1 MKAEQGMKGIAVTN
15 KGFESICA
23 EEIKEILG
31 KKTKVEEKTGF
42 ALFDFKKFEEIF
54 TLCYKSQSSSQ
65 IFLLLDK
72 FSLDDSAA
80 ALSKIDFSGW
90 LNKTFSIQTIKTG
103 ENEGEISSQEIAQDF
118 GAAIAQKT
126 GTNAV
131 YKNADTN
138 FVVLV
143 EGKSKTCYFG
153 VDFSGEDL
161 GRREYRI
168 FVGNKSLKGNVAY
181 SLVRLVGFDSKK
193 SLFDPFCGS
202 GEIPIEAALFAT
214 GFSPRHYSKDKFPFR
229 KLSQFEKFDFD
240 SFFGK
245 LDKQAKLETKTQ
257 ITALDRN
264 FKFVNQ
270 SQKNA
275 KIAGIV
281 KKIDF
286 SRLELEWL
294 DTKFK
299 KESVDCFVTI
309 PIQPSNAL
317 APDFVD
323 KIYKEIFFQLEFILA
338 KEGKAVFAVRKG
350 AAIDLL
356 KKHAETKKFAATKEN
371 EFWIGKEAWMAVVF
385 ER

>member
-1 MKAEQGMKGIAVTN
+1 MMQGIAVIN
-15 KGFESICA
+15 KGFESICE

-31 KKTKVEEKTGF
+31 KKTKIEEKSGF
-42 ALFDFKKFEEIF
+42 VLFDFKKFEEIF
-54 TLCYKSQSSSQ
+54 TLCYKSQSTSQ
-65 IFLLLDK
+65 IFLLLDQ
-72 FSLDDSAA
+72 FPLNDSST
-80 ALSKIDFSGW
+80 ALSKLDFSGW
-90 LNKTFSIQTIKTG
+90 LGKSFSIQTIKTG
-103 ENEGEISSQEIAQDF
+103 EAEEEISSQEIAQDF
-118 GAAIAQKT
+118 GAAIASKT

-131 YKNADTN
+131 YKNADAN
-138 FVVLV
+138 FVALV
-143 EGKSKTCYFG
+143 AGKSKTCYFG

-161 GRREYRI
+161 GRRDYRI

-181 SLVRLVGFDSKK
+181 SLVRLAGFDSKK

-202 GEIPIEAALFAT
+202 GEIPIEAALLATNFAI
-214 GFSPRHYSKDKFPFR
+214 RHYAKDKFPFR
-229 KLSQFEKFDFD
+229 KLSQFKKFDFD

-245 LDKQAKLETKTQ
+245 LDKQAKLDTKTQ

-299 KESVDCFVTI
+299 KQSVDCFVTI
-309 PIQPSNAL
+309 PIQPSKNL
-317 APDFVD
+317 NPDFVE

-356 KKHAETKKFAATKEN
+356 KKHAESKKFKCAEERK
-371 EFWIGKEAWMAVVF
+371 FWVGKEEWVAIAF
-385 ER
+385 TKS

>member
-1 MKAEQGMKGIAVTN
+1 MKGIVVIN
-15 KGFESICA
+15 RGFESICA

-31 KKTKVEEKTGF
+31 KKTNVEEKNGF
-42 ALFDFKKFEEIF
+42 VLFDFKDFEEIF
-54 TLCYKSQSSSQ
+54 TMCYKSQSASQ
-65 IFLLLDK
+65 VFLLLNQ
-72 FSLDDSAA
+72 FPLNDSST
-80 ALSKIDFSGW
+80 ALSKLDFSGW
-90 LNKTFSIQTIKTG
+90 LGKKFSIQTIKTG
-103 ENEGEISSQEIAQDF
+103 ESDEEISSQEIAQDF
-118 GAAIAQKT
+118 GAAIAEKT

-131 YKNADTN
+131 YKNADAN
-138 FVVLV
+138 FVALV
-143 EGKSKTCYFG
+143 ASDNKICYFG

-161 GRREYRI
+161 GRRDYRI

-181 SLVRLVGFDSKK
+181 SLIRLAGFDSKK

-202 GEIPIEAALFAT
+202 GEIPIEAALLAT
-214 GFSPRHYSKDKFPFR
+214 GFSPRHYAKDKFPFR

-240 SFFGK
+240 SFFEK
-245 LDKQAKLETKTQ
+245 LDKEAKLETKTH
-257 ITALDRN
+257 ITSLDRN

-350 AAIDLL
+350 PAVELL
-356 KKHAETKKFAATKEN
+356 KKHAEAKKFKPAEEIA
-371 EFWIGKEAWMAVVF
+371 FWVGKEEWAAIDF
-385 ER
+385 QKKI

>member
-1 MKAEQGMKGIAVTN
+1 MIKASQGMKGIAVIN
-15 KGFESICA
+15 KGFERVCA
-23 EEIKEILG
+23 DEIKEILG
-31 KKTKVEEKTGF
+31 KKTKVEEKSGF
-42 ALFDFKKFEEIF
+42 VLFDFKDFEEIF
-54 TLCYKSQSSSQ
+54 TLCYKSQSASQ
-65 IFLLLDK
+65 IFLLLNQ
-72 FSLDDSAA
+72 FPLNDSST

-90 LNKTFSIQTIKTG
+90 LGKAFSIQCVKTG
-103 ENEGEISSQEIAQDF
+103 EADEEISSQEIAQDF
-118 GAAIAQKT
+118 GAAIAGKT

-138 FVVLV
+138 FVALV
-143 EGKSKTCYFG
+143 SSKTCYFG
-153 VDFSGEDL
+153 VDFSAEDL
-161 GRREYRI
+161 GRRDYRI

-181 SLVRLVGFDSKK
+181 SLIRLAGFDSKK
-193 SLFDPFCGS
+193 ALFDPFCGS

-240 SFFGK
+240 SFFSK
-245 LDKQAKLETKTQ
+245 LDKHAKLETKTQ

-299 KESVDCFVTI
+299 KSSVDCFVTI
-309 PIQPSNAL
+309 PIQPSKSL
-317 APDFVD
+317 APDFVE

-338 KEGKAVFAVRKG
+338 KDGKAVFAVRKG
-350 AAIDLL
+350 PAIELL
-356 KKHAETKKFAATKEN
+356 KKHAEAKKFAVSDER
-371 EFWIGKEAWMAVVF
+371 EFWVGKETWTAVVF
-385 ER
+385 EKK

>member
-1 MKAEQGMKGIAVTN
+1 MKGIAVTN

-23 EEIKEILG
+23 DEIKEILG
-31 KKTKVEEKTGF
+31 KKTKVDENAGF
-42 ALFDFKKFEEIF
+42 VLFDFKKFEEIF
-54 TLCYKSQSSSQ
+54 TLCYKSQSASQ
-65 IFLLLDK
+65 IFLLLDQ
-72 FSLDDSAA
+72 FPLTDFAT
-80 ALSKIDFSGW
+80 ALSKMDFSGW

-118 GAAIAQKT
+118 GATIAQKT

-131 YKNADTN
+131 YKNADAK
-138 FVVLV
+138 FVALV
-143 EGKSKTCYFG
+143 DSKSKTCYFG

-161 GRREYRI
+161 GRRDYRI

-229 KLSQFEKFDFD
+229 KHFHFEKFDFD
-240 SFFGK
+240 SFFEK
-245 LDKQAKLETKTQ
+245 LDKEAKLETKTQ

-309 PIQPSNAL
+309 PIQPSKNL
-317 APDFVD
+317 NPDFVE

-350 AAIDLL
+350 AAVDLL
-356 KKHAETKKFAATKEN
+356 NKHAEAKKFKLAEER
-371 EFWIGKEAWMAVVF
+371 EFWVGKEEWMTESF
-385 ER
+385 IRE